1 MHNIKDE
8 EYLQIVANILD
19 NKSFMRLE
27 KIVHHNTNRFDHSIK
42 VSYNAYKVARFLKL
56 DFEQVARAG
65 LLHDFYLE
73 RTTEYKK
80 VKDKVKLFTIQHPQD
95 AIDNSLKHFNLTNK
109 EIDIIRTH
117 MFPLDFHIPRYLESW
132 VVNMTD
138 SCISIYEFSHKF
150 KHQISYATNLYV
162 LFLINLVR

>member
-1 MHNIKDE
+1 
-8 EYLQIVANILD
+8 
-19 NKSFMRLE
+19 
-27 KIVHHNTNRFDHSIK
+27 
-42 VSYNAYKVARFLKL
+42 
-56 DFEQVARAG
+56 VARAG

-73 RTTEYKK
+73 KTHEYSKF
-80 VKDKVKLFTIQHPQD
+80 KDKIKLFTIQHPQD
-95 AIDNSLKHFNLTNK
+95 AIDNSLKHFHLTNK

-138 SCISIYEFSHKF
+138 SVISIYEFTHKF

-162 LFLINLVR
+162 LFLINLIR